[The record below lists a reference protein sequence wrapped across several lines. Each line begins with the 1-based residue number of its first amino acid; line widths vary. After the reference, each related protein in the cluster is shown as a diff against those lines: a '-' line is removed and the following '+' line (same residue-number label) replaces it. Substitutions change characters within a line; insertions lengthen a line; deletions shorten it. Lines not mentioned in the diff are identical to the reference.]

1 MALSMLFRTPTL
13 LKSTDLQCGQ
23 LPDNMGSRLIS
34 TCRFLEVG
42 GSLREL
48 P

>member
-23 LPDNMGSRLIS
+23 LPDNMSFRLIS
-34 TCRFLEVG
+34 KCRFLQAG
-42 GSLREL
+42 G
-48 P
+48 